1 MNLVVL
7 GLGSNMP
14 LLRRN
19 DKALQPEEILNRACE
34 SLASVL
40 NNIRCSSIYKTKPM
54 YVADQKDFYNMVVS
68 GEWDGTPRELL
79 HALQQIENSFGRDR
93 ESAGPKGPR
102 TLDID
107 IELFADRII
116 KEEDPVNPLYVPHPL
131 MRERQFVLIPLLEIL
146 PDFADPITR
155 QPFSKILSTLSDQGV
170 ELWKH
175 CRNLK
180 IENRKQ

>member
-14 LLRRN
+14 LVQRK
-19 DKALQPEEILNRACE
+19 DKTLQPEEILTRACE

-40 NNIRCSSIYKTKPM
+40 KNFRCSSVYKTKPR
-54 YVADQKDFYNMVVS
+54 YVENQDDFYNMVVA
-68 GEWDGTPRELL
+68 GEWEGTPRELL
-79 HALQQIENSFGRDR
+79 GAVQRIENLFGRDR
-93 ESAGPKGPR
+93 ESVGPKGPR

-107 IELFADRII
+107 IELFENQII
-116 KEEDPVNPLYVPHPL
+116 REENAVNPLYVPHPL
-131 MRERQFVLIPLLEIL
+131 MNERQFVLVPLLEIL

-175 CRNLK
+175 CKNLK
-180 IENRKQ
+180 IQNKT